1 MTGALK
7 FLPVAMLALV
17 ACKKTEDVPSYL
29 EVPVFGMTTDPSQ
42 GAPSTKIT
50 DAWVTVN
57 GTFVGV
63 WELPAR
69 IPVLGAGQAEV
80 EVAPAIKRNGLFD
93 DRLRYPFYTTWSGTA
108 DLVVGGTTTVAPL
121 TRYREGLNFWLEP
134 FDAAGT
140 LLSAASTSDTLYI
153 FRPETDPQLVRD
165 GSPVG
170 GIELTASNS
179 LVRLETDQDFGPASG
194 PVFLE
199 MDYSTDVELEVG
211 VKYVEGSFAGSE
223 PYVTLVPTTLNG
235 RAPVWN
241 KAYLDLSSLFNTG
254 SLTARDLY
262 FEAQLGIGQSTGTVL
277 LDNLKIVRFQ

>member
-80 EVAPAIKRNGLFD
+80 EVAPAIKRKPGDTVVAAFPAPDGAEVIAVASNAQAMRCEASTVPLQGRGAGGVTGMKLGD
-93 DRLRYPFYTTWSGTA
+93 GAT
-108 DLVVGGTTTVAPL
+108 VVGATVV
-121 TRYREGLNFWLEP
+121 G
-134 FDAAGT
+134 AA
-140 LLSAASTSDTLYI
+140 
-153 FRPETDPQLVRD
+153 V
-165 GSPVG
+165 VG
-170 GIELTASNS
+170 AT
-179 LVRLETDQDFGPASG
+179 V
-194 PVFLE
+194 V
-199 MDYSTDVELEVG
+199 VE
-211 VKYVEGSFAGSE
+211 
-223 PYVTLVPTTLNG
+223 
-235 RAPVWN
+235 
-241 KAYLDLSSLFNTG
+241 
-254 SLTARDLY
+254 
-262 FEAQLGIGQSTGTVL
+262 
-277 LDNLKIVRFQ
+277 